1 MLRYGFFDSEITG
14 FDGEGMPIFDRAES
28 SDFLAMFIS
37 RIISD
42 GVLGQPG
49 DCFQVLAGEGMRL
62 GVRPG
67 FAVIQGRFAVD
78 WNMASVTVPE
88 APKMHRR
95 IDRVV
100 LRANYLERM
109 CELVVKAGEP
119 AASPVPPELL
129 QPESG
134 DYYELCLATV
144 LVGQNQTVITQAN
157 ITDTR
162 YDSSVCGVVT
172 QVIDHLDTAVF
183 FAQLDQFYK
192 EFVGR
197 SDAAYEKF
205 AADML
210 DCLNAL
216 QASGDKKLLELSG
229 QFWDWFNAVKDQVTG
244 DMAVRIQ
251 KQIDDHVGDADLH
264 TTSGK
269 GHPGK
274 VWKTDADGNPGW
286 RDDDD
291 TTYGNM
297 AAATASAA
305 GKAGLVPAPAAGAQ
319 SKYLRGDGTWQTP
332 PDTNTTYGA
341 ATQSAAGLMSAADK
355 KKLDGVAAGAN
366 AYAHPTASGSKHIP
380 SGGSS
385 GQILRWSA
393 DGTAA
398 WGADNNTTYG
408 NMTAATASA
417 AGKAGLVPAPP
428 AGAQGKFL
436 RGDGSWATGPTG
448 PQGATGP
455 QGPKGDTG
463 ATGPQGPKGA
473 TGATGPQGPKGD
485 TGARGA
491 TGATGPQ
498 GPKGDPGP
506 RGTAGVNA
514 TTTAV
519 ATQSA
524 NGLMSAADKKKLDG
538 IAASASG
545 ARTITAASNACM
557 DIYTSSSKA
566 YIKNGWCFVY
576 LEAQA
581 KGNVTAWTTIGYIEG
596 AAPAIPF
603 IVKTDRDGKFRFL
616 ASGNRTQIMAMSAV
630 SGIDCGSAAFPCA

>member
-1 MLRYGFFDSEITG
+1 MAHLVTGYAGKEHITSADQGSFNASFFGTG
-14 FDGEGMPIFDRAES
+14 QFVMEAGRRFDASIVDNNTVRVFDGDM
-28 SDFLAMFIS
+28 LM
-37 RIISD
+37 
-42 GVLGQPG
+42 
-49 DCFQVLAGEGMRL
+49 
-62 GVRPG
+62 
-67 FAVIQGRFAVD
+67 QGRHIRIPPDAYED
-78 WNMASVTVPE
+78 MAISTGTAGKNRADIICMAYEKDAADGTERAYLEVIRGTETEGEPVPPQCIAGNILE
-88 APKMHRR
+88 GAERNQMPLYL
-95 IDRVV
+95 VV
-100 LRANYLERM
+100 LRGVVLSGIECMFQTITTYQALAEKYEAEFLKACRDFLGSLTVYDTMAGIKGNNEPKQLAGALALKEFHDAYK
-109 CELVVKAGEP
+109 ELMGE
-119 AASPVPPELL
+119 
-129 QPESG
+129 G
-134 DYYELCLATV
+134 DISKI
-144 LVGQNQTVITQAN
+144 GGGTVIGA
-157 ITDTR
+157 I
-162 YDSSVCGVVT
+162 
-172 QVIDHLDTAVF
+172 
-183 FAQLDQFYK
+183 
-192 EFVGR
+192 
-197 SDAAYEKF
+197 
-205 AADML
+205 M
-210 DCLNAL
+210 AL
-216 QASGDKKLLELSG
+216 S
-229 QFWDWFNAVKDQVTG
+229 
-244 DMAVRIQ
+244 RIM
-251 KQIDDHVGDADLH
+251 
-264 TTSGK
+264 T
-269 GHPGK
+269 
-274 VWKTDADGNPGW
+274 
-286 RDDDD
+286 
-291 TTYGNM
+291 
-297 AAATASAA
+297 AATASAA

-485 TGARGA
+485 TGATGPQGPKGATGA

-498 GPKGDPGP
+498 GPKGDTGARGATGP
-506 RGTAGVNA
+506 QGPAGVNA

-630 SGIDCGSAAFPCA
+630 SGIDYGSAAFPCA

>member
-485 TGARGA
+485 TG
-491 TGATGPQ
+491 
-498 GPKGDPGP
+498 P
-506 RGTAGVNA
+506 RGPAGVNA

-524 NGLMSAADKKKLDG
+524 NGLMSSTDKKKLDNLVG
-538 IAASASG
+538 STDIKFYVTSDLSFTVPANAGQVKLGTLAALTG
-545 ARTITAASNACM
+545 NKIT
-557 DIYTSSSKA
+557 
-566 YIKNGWCFVY
+566 
-576 LEAQA
+576 
-581 KGNVTAWTTIGYIEG
+581 NVSQ
-596 AAPAIPF
+596 
-603 IVKTDRDGKFRFL
+603 V
-616 ASGNRTQIMAMSAV
+616 
-630 SGIDCGSAAFPCA
+630 CAAFPVIISGNVAGVIYFPASTDVYMMIQIFNGTNYNAPISGKVRVLFVYK

>member
-1 MLRYGFFDSEITG
+1 MAHLVTGYAGKEHITSADQGSFNASFFGTG
-14 FDGEGMPIFDRAES
+14 QFVMEAGRRFDASIVDNNTVRVFDGDM
-28 SDFLAMFIS
+28 LM
-37 RIISD
+37 
-42 GVLGQPG
+42 
-49 DCFQVLAGEGMRL
+49 
-62 GVRPG
+62 
-67 FAVIQGRFAVD
+67 QGRHIRIPPDAYED
-78 WNMASVTVPE
+78 MAISTGTAGKNRADIICMAYEKDAADGTERAYLEVIRGTETEGEPVPPQCIAGNILE
-88 APKMHRR
+88 GAERNQMPLYL
-95 IDRVV
+95 VV
-100 LRANYLERM
+100 LRGVVLSGIECMFQTITTYQALAEKYEAEFLKACRDFLGSLTVYDTMAGIKGNNEPKQLAGALALKEFHDAYK
-109 CELVVKAGEP
+109 ELMGE
-119 AASPVPPELL
+119 
-129 QPESG
+129 G
-134 DYYELCLATV
+134 DISKI
-144 LVGQNQTVITQAN
+144 GGGTVIGA
-157 ITDTR
+157 I
-162 YDSSVCGVVT
+162 
-172 QVIDHLDTAVF
+172 
-183 FAQLDQFYK
+183 
-192 EFVGR
+192 
-197 SDAAYEKF
+197 
-205 AADML
+205 M
-210 DCLNAL
+210 AL
-216 QASGDKKLLELSG
+216 S
-229 QFWDWFNAVKDQVTG
+229 
-244 DMAVRIQ
+244 RIM
-251 KQIDDHVGDADLH
+251 
-264 TTSGK
+264 T
-269 GHPGK
+269 
-274 VWKTDADGNPGW
+274 
-286 RDDDD
+286 
-291 TTYGNM
+291 
-297 AAATASAA
+297 AATASAA

-463 ATGPQGPKGA
+463 ARGA

-519 ATQSA
+519 ATQTA
-524 NGLMSAADKKKLDG
+524 NRLMSAADKKKLDG
-538 IAASASG
+538 MSSSSIEKKTITPASNTSLTISTSTSG
-545 ARTITAASNACM
+545 A
-557 DIYTSSSKA
+557 YV
-566 YIKNGWCFVY
+566 KNGWCFLF
-576 LEAQA
+576 LEGTIGTMNASS
-581 KGNVTAWTTIGYIEG
+581 WTTIGFIEG
-596 AAPAIPF
+596 AVVPCQYF
-603 IVKTDRDGKFRFL
+603 TKGSSGQFRFL
-616 ASGNRTQIMAMSAV
+616 PGTNRTQIMVQTGTGTS
-630 SGIDCGSAAFPCA
+630 SYCETSFPCA

>member
-408 NMTAATASA
+408 NMTAARRGWGQHRPQVRRASSSGGMG
-417 AGKAGLVPAPP
+417 AGPPGRQAHRERQAPKGLKGIPGQRAH
-428 AGAQGKFL
+428 
-436 RGDGSWATGPTG
+436 RGLKGLLER
-448 PQGATGP
+448 
-455 QGPKGDTG
+455 QGPKGLKGTLVRQAPKAPKALQVPLVRLG
-463 ATGPQGPKGA
+463 RRGLKGTPGQEGPPAHKGL
-473 TGATGPQGPKGD
+473 
-485 TGARGA
+485 
-491 TGATGPQ
+491 
-498 GPKGDPGP
+498 PG
-506 RGTAGVNA
+506 
-514 TTTAV
+514 
-519 ATQSA
+519 
-524 NGLMSAADKKKLDG
+524 
-538 IAASASG
+538 
-545 ARTITAASNACM
+545 
-557 DIYTSSSKA
+557 
-566 YIKNGWCFVY
+566 
-576 LEAQA
+576 
-581 KGNVTAWTTIGYIEG
+581 
-596 AAPAIPF
+596 
-603 IVKTDRDGKFRFL
+603 
-616 ASGNRTQIMAMSAV
+616 
-630 SGIDCGSAAFPCA
+630 

>member
-1 MLRYGFFDSEITG
+1 MAHLVTGYAGKEHITSADQGSFNASFFGTG
-14 FDGEGMPIFDRAES
+14 QFVMEAGRRFDASIVDNNTVRVFDGDM
-28 SDFLAMFIS
+28 LM
-37 RIISD
+37 
-42 GVLGQPG
+42 
-49 DCFQVLAGEGMRL
+49 
-62 GVRPG
+62 
-67 FAVIQGRFAVD
+67 QGRHIRIPPDAYED
-78 WNMASVTVPE
+78 MAISTGTAGKNRADIICMAYEKDAADGTERAYLEVIRGTETEGEPVPPQCIAGNILE
-88 APKMHRR
+88 GAERNQMPLYL
-95 IDRVV
+95 VV
-100 LRANYLERM
+100 LRGVVLSGIECMFQTITTYQALAEKYEAEFLKACRDFLGSLTVYDTMAGIKGNNEPKQLAGALALKEFHDAYK
-109 CELVVKAGEP
+109 ELMGE
-119 AASPVPPELL
+119 
-129 QPESG
+129 G
-134 DYYELCLATV
+134 DISKI
-144 LVGQNQTVITQAN
+144 GGGTVIGA
-157 ITDTR
+157 I
-162 YDSSVCGVVT
+162 
-172 QVIDHLDTAVF
+172 
-183 FAQLDQFYK
+183 
-192 EFVGR
+192 
-197 SDAAYEKF
+197 
-205 AADML
+205 M
-210 DCLNAL
+210 AL
-216 QASGDKKLLELSG
+216 S
-229 QFWDWFNAVKDQVTG
+229 
-244 DMAVRIQ
+244 RIM
-251 KQIDDHVGDADLH
+251 
-264 TTSGK
+264 T
-269 GHPGK
+269 
-274 VWKTDADGNPGW
+274 
-286 RDDDD
+286 
-291 TTYGNM
+291 
-297 AAATASAA
+297 AATASAA

-463 ATGPQGPKGA
+463 A
-473 TGATGPQGPKGD
+473 
-485 TGARGA
+485 RGA

-519 ATQSA
+519 ATQTA

-538 IAASASG
+538 MSSSSIEKKTITPASNTSLTISTSTSG
-545 ARTITAASNACM
+545 A
-557 DIYTSSSKA
+557 YV
-566 YIKNGWCFVY
+566 KNGWCFLF
-576 LEAQA
+576 LEGTIGTMNASS
-581 KGNVTAWTTIGYIEG
+581 WTTIGFIEG
-596 AAPAIPF
+596 AVVPCQYF
-603 IVKTDRDGKFRFL
+603 TKGSSGQFRFL
-616 ASGNRTQIMAMSAV
+616 PGTNRTQIMVQTGTGTS
-630 SGIDCGSAAFPCA
+630 SYCETSFPCA

>member
-1 MLRYGFFDSEITG
+1 MAHLVTGYAGKEHITSADQGSFNASFFGTG
-14 FDGEGMPIFDRAES
+14 QFVMEAGRRFDASIVDNNTVRVFDGDM
-28 SDFLAMFIS
+28 LM
-37 RIISD
+37 
-42 GVLGQPG
+42 
-49 DCFQVLAGEGMRL
+49 
-62 GVRPG
+62 
-67 FAVIQGRFAVD
+67 QGRHIRIPPDAYED
-78 WNMASVTVPE
+78 MAISTGTAGKNRADIICMAYEKDAADGTERAYLEVIRGTETEGEPVPPQCIAGNILE
-88 APKMHRR
+88 GAERNQMPLYL
-95 IDRVV
+95 VV
-100 LRANYLERM
+100 LRGVVLSGIECMFQTITTYQALAEKYEAEFLKACRDFLGSLTVYDTMAGIKGNNEPKQLAGALALKEFHDAYK
-109 CELVVKAGEP
+109 ELMGE
-119 AASPVPPELL
+119 
-129 QPESG
+129 G
-134 DYYELCLATV
+134 DISKI
-144 LVGQNQTVITQAN
+144 GGGTVIGA
-157 ITDTR
+157 I
-162 YDSSVCGVVT
+162 
-172 QVIDHLDTAVF
+172 
-183 FAQLDQFYK
+183 
-192 EFVGR
+192 
-197 SDAAYEKF
+197 
-205 AADML
+205 M
-210 DCLNAL
+210 AL
-216 QASGDKKLLELSG
+216 S
-229 QFWDWFNAVKDQVTG
+229 
-244 DMAVRIQ
+244 RIM
-251 KQIDDHVGDADLH
+251 
-264 TTSGK
+264 T
-269 GHPGK
+269 
-274 VWKTDADGNPGW
+274 
-286 RDDDD
+286 
-291 TTYGNM
+291 
-297 AAATASAA
+297 AATASAA

-463 ATGPQGPKGA
+463 ARGA

-630 SGIDCGSAAFPCA
+630 SGIDYGSAAFPCA

>member
-1 MLRYGFFDSEITG
+1 MAHLVTGYAGKEHITSADQGSFNASFFGTG
-14 FDGEGMPIFDRAES
+14 QFVMEAGRRFDASIVDNNTVRVFDGDM
-28 SDFLAMFIS
+28 LM
-37 RIISD
+37 
-42 GVLGQPG
+42 
-49 DCFQVLAGEGMRL
+49 
-62 GVRPG
+62 
-67 FAVIQGRFAVD
+67 QGRHIRIPPDAYED
-78 WNMASVTVPE
+78 MAISTGTAGKNRADIICMAYEKDAADGTERAYLEVIRGTETEGEPVPPQCIAGNILE
-88 APKMHRR
+88 GAERNQMPLYL
-95 IDRVV
+95 VV
-100 LRANYLERM
+100 LRGVVLSGIECMFQTITTYQALAEKYEAEFLKACRDFLGSLTVYDTMAGIKGNNEPKQLAGALALKEFHDAYK
-109 CELVVKAGEP
+109 ELMGE
-119 AASPVPPELL
+119 
-129 QPESG
+129 G
-134 DYYELCLATV
+134 DISKI
-144 LVGQNQTVITQAN
+144 GGGTVIGA
-157 ITDTR
+157 I
-162 YDSSVCGVVT
+162 
-172 QVIDHLDTAVF
+172 
-183 FAQLDQFYK
+183 
-192 EFVGR
+192 
-197 SDAAYEKF
+197 
-205 AADML
+205 M
-210 DCLNAL
+210 AL
-216 QASGDKKLLELSG
+216 S
-229 QFWDWFNAVKDQVTG
+229 
-244 DMAVRIQ
+244 RIM
-251 KQIDDHVGDADLH
+251 
-264 TTSGK
+264 T
-269 GHPGK
+269 
-274 VWKTDADGNPGW
+274 
-286 RDDDD
+286 
-291 TTYGNM
+291 
-297 AAATASAA
+297 AATASAA

-463 ATGPQGPKGA
+463 ARGA

>member
-1 MLRYGFFDSEITG
+1 MAHLVTGYAGKEHITSADQGSFNASFFGTG
-14 FDGEGMPIFDRAES
+14 QFVMEAGRRFDASIVDNNTVRVFDGDM
-28 SDFLAMFIS
+28 LM
-37 RIISD
+37 
-42 GVLGQPG
+42 
-49 DCFQVLAGEGMRL
+49 
-62 GVRPG
+62 
-67 FAVIQGRFAVD
+67 QGRHIRIPPDAYED
-78 WNMASVTVPE
+78 MAISTGTAGKNRADIICMAYEKDAADGTERAYLEVIRGTETEGEPVPPQCIAGNILE
-88 APKMHRR
+88 GAERNQMPLYL
-95 IDRVV
+95 VV
-100 LRANYLERM
+100 LRGVVLSGIECMFQTITTYQALAEKYEAEFLKACRDFLGSLTVYDTMAGIKGNNEPKQLAGALALKEFHDAYK
-109 CELVVKAGEP
+109 ELMGE
-119 AASPVPPELL
+119 
-129 QPESG
+129 G
-134 DYYELCLATV
+134 DISKI
-144 LVGQNQTVITQAN
+144 GGGTVIGA
-157 ITDTR
+157 I
-162 YDSSVCGVVT
+162 
-172 QVIDHLDTAVF
+172 
-183 FAQLDQFYK
+183 
-192 EFVGR
+192 
-197 SDAAYEKF
+197 
-205 AADML
+205 M
-210 DCLNAL
+210 AL
-216 QASGDKKLLELSG
+216 S
-229 QFWDWFNAVKDQVTG
+229 
-244 DMAVRIQ
+244 RIM
-251 KQIDDHVGDADLH
+251 
-264 TTSGK
+264 T
-269 GHPGK
+269 
-274 VWKTDADGNPGW
+274 
-286 RDDDD
+286 
-291 TTYGNM
+291 
-297 AAATASAA
+297 AATASAA

-463 ATGPQGPKGA
+463 ARGA

-491 TGATGPQ
+491 TGPQGPKGDTGATGATGPQ
-498 GPKGDPGP
+498 GPKGDTGP
-506 RGTAGVNA
+506 RGLPGVNA

-596 AAPAIPF
+596 AASEIPF
-603 IVKTDRDGKFRFL
+603 IVKTDRGGKFRFL
-616 ASGNRTQIMAMSAV
+616 ASGNRTQIMAMSAA
-630 SGIDCGSAAFPCA
+630 SGIDYGSAAFPCA